1 MASSHGPGRTLI
13 KGAHLI
19 DPSQGI
25 DDRRDILIERGRVTQ
40 VDRKLDRTSAERVV
54 EAKGLIA
61 APSFIDLHTH
71 LREPG
76 GEQSETI
83 ATGTQA
89 AARGGYGRIYC
100 MPNTRPVCD
109 STVAVKQIID
119 RAREACGVR
128 VHPVASVT
136 RGMSGTELTDFGALL
151 AAGAGAFSDDGLPVA
166 NAELM
171 MLALECTRDI
181 GAVVFDHCEDLSLTG
196 EGVMHEGTVAFRL
209 GLRGIPR
216 ASEST
221 VVARDCALA
230 LATGG
235 RLHVCHLSN
244 TESIEA
250 IRHFKTRHAPVT
262 AEVSPHHLTLTDA
275 RVGPYDTHAKMK
287 PPLCEDAD
295 REALIAALEDGTI
308 DCIATDHAPH
318 APALKADTFDQA
330 PFGIIGMETA
340 FAVLHTA
347 FVRTGRWTLAFL
359 IEKMAQ
365 APARVMGRSDWGTLR
380 DGASADLTLL
390 DVETSYELTPSH
402 LGSRSRNC
410 PWIGER
416 FVGRPALT
424 MVGGRIAWADGD
436 RFGDLA

>member
-1 MASSHGPGRTLI
+1 MAGADRTVI

-25 DDRRDILIERGRVTQ
+25 DDRRDILVERGRIVQ
-40 VDRKLDRTSAERVV
+40 IDRKIERSSAERVI

-61 APSFIDLHTH
+61 APAFIDLHTH

-89 AARGGYGRIYC
+89 AARGGYSRIFC

-119 RAREACGVR
+119 RAKEACGVR
-128 VHPVASVT
+128 VYPVASVT
-136 RGMSGTELTDFGALL
+136 RGMTGTELTDFGALQL
-151 AAGAGAFSDDGLPVA
+151 AGAGAFSDDGLPVA

-171 MLALECTRDI
+171 MLALECMRDI

-196 EGVMHEGTVAFRL
+196 EGVMHEGAVAFRL

-216 ASEST
+216 GSEST
-221 VVARDCALA
+221 VVARDCALS

-235 RLHVCHLSN
+235 RLHVCHVSN
-244 TESIEA
+244 TESLEA
-250 IRHFKTRHAPVT
+250 IRHFKARKAPVT
-262 AEVSPHHLTLTDA
+262 AEVSPHHLTLTHE
-275 RVGPYDTHAKMK
+275 RVGAYDTHAKMK
-287 PPLCEDAD
+287 PPLCEESD
-295 REALIAALEDGTI
+295 REALVAAIEDGTI

-340 FAVLHTA
+340 FGVLHTA
-347 FVRTGRWTLAFL
+347 FVAPGRWSLAFL
-359 IEKMAQ
+359 IEKMSA
-365 APARVMGRSDWGTLR
+365 APARVMGRPDWGTVR
-380 DGASADLTLL
+380 DGAPADLVLL
-390 DVETSYELTPSH
+390 DTETAFTLTADH
-402 LGSRSRNC
+402 LGSKSRNC
-410 PWIGER
+410 PWLGNR
-416 FVGRPALT
+416 CTGRPVLT
-424 MVGGRIAWADGD
+424 MVGGRIAWADTG
-436 RFGDLA
+436 RFGDLV